1 MVDMVIGMSE
11 ATNKNAIFFGISTA
25 IVLGVALIMV
35 ISAAATTA
43 GDGGI
48 KTFNSY
54 SELSNFIAQ
63 NMQEANNVYY
73 GTSFG
78 LLAREGI
85 FASASS
91 GASQDTGSNKYS
103 STNIQVSGVDE
114 GDIVKTDGTYLYV
127 SSNNFIYIM
136 RAYPVGQAEILAKIE
151 INGTW
156 NLDIYING
164 DKLIVLGNQQAW
176 LYYGVADYVL
186 KDGVAVSD
194 SIMPYYWYQPTTFV
208 NVYDVSDRTSP
219 SLDRS
224 LEINGTLGGS
234 RLIGDYLYVMVN
246 EPAIPNWNAS
256 VELPTIT
263 NNNDT
268 ISIAAE
274 EVRYSDVSATS
285 YDFITII
292 ALNTADSSEEPTYET
307 FLANYASTMY
317 VSQTNMYLAVPKY
330 GVRILFSAELAADAD
345 DLREK
350 TLIYRISL
358 DGKTIRMEADGA
370 VPGTVLNQFS
380 MDEYK
385 GYFRIAT
392 TEWATNGSVNNLY
405 VMNANLD
412 IVGSIEGLAKGERI
426 YSVRF
431 AGDRGYIVTF
441 RQVDPFF
448 AIDLSS
454 PTHPEVMGIL
464 KIPGFS
470 TYMHPYDENTII
482 GIGTED
488 GKVKLS
494 MFDVSNFTNPRE
506 VDKYIIDS
514 LYSYTE
520 VGSDHKALLF
530 DKELGLMVF
539 PVSMSIP
546 TGREWLYWQGA
557 FVFDVTLEDGFS
569 LRGTIT
575 QQDDLSSSNWQKTI
589 RRSLYIDDVLY
600 TISEKMVKM
609 SSLDTLETLGTI
621 ELN

>member
-1 MVDMVIGMSE
+1 MSE
-11 ATNKNAIFFGISTA
+11 ATNKNSIFFGVSTA

-35 ISAAATTA
+35 ISAAAATA

-54 SELSNFIAQ
+54 AELSDFIAQ
-63 NMQEANNVYY
+63 NMQDANNMYY
-73 GTSFG
+73 GTFFG
-78 LLAREGI
+78 LLPREGV
-85 FASASS
+85 FALANS
-91 GASQDTGSNKYS
+91 GASQDTGANKYS
-103 STNIQVSGVDE
+103 TTNIQVSGVDE
-114 GDIVKTDGTYLYV
+114 GDIVKTDGTYIYV
-127 SSNNFIYIM
+127 SSNNFVYIM
-136 RAYPVGQAEILAKIE
+136 RAYPVGAAEILAKIE

-156 NLDIYING
+156 NLDLYLNG
-164 DKLIVLGNQQAW
+164 DKLIVLGNQRAW
-176 LYYGVADYVL
+176 LYYGVVDYVV
-186 KDGVAVSD
+186 KDGVATAD
-194 SIMPYYWYQPTTFV
+194 SFMPPYWYQPTTFV

-219 SLDRS
+219 TLERS
-224 LEINGTLGGS
+224 IEINGTLGGS
-234 RLIGDYLYVMVN
+234 RLIEDYLYVMVN
-246 EPAIPNWNAS
+246 KPAVPYWNAT
-256 VELPTIT
+256 VELPVIV

-268 ISIAAE
+268 ISIPAE

-292 ALNTADSSEEPTYET
+292 AINTADSAEEPTYET

-317 VSQTNMYLAVPKY
+317 VSQTNMYLAIPKY
-330 GVRILFSAELAADAD
+330 GARILFGAELAANTE

-358 DGKTIRMEADGA
+358 DGKAVKVEAEGA

-380 MDEYK
+380 MDEYN

-392 TEWATNGSVNNLY
+392 TEWATNGTLNNLY
-405 VMNANLD
+405 VLNANLD
-412 IVGSIEGLAKGERI
+412 KVGSVEGLAKGERI
-426 YSVRF
+426 YSARF
-431 AGDRGYIVTF
+431 AGDRCYIVTY

-448 AIDLSS
+448 AIDLSD
-454 PTHPEVMGIL
+454 PANPEVMGIL

-482 GIGTED
+482 GIGTEE

-506 VDKYIIDS
+506 IDKFIIDS

-530 DKELGLMVF
+530 DKGLDLMVF
-539 PVSMSIP
+539 PVSMSVP
-546 TGREWLYWQGA
+546 TGREWVYWQGA
-557 FVFDVTLEDGFS
+557 FVFNVTVEDGFI

-575 QQDDLSSSNWQKTI
+575 QQDDLNSSNWQKTV
-589 RRSLYIDDVLY
+589 RRSLYIEDVLY

-609 SSLDTLETLGTI
+609 SSLDTLQTLGTL
-621 ELN
+621 ELS

>member
-1 MVDMVIGMSE
+1 MSE
-11 ATNKNAIFFGISTA
+11 TTNKNSIFFGITSA

-35 ISAAATTA
+35 MSASASTA

-54 SELSNFIAQ
+54 AELSNFITQ
-63 NMQEANNVYY
+63 NTQEANNVYY

-78 LLAREGI
+78 LLAREGL
-85 FASASS
+85 FATTSQ
-91 GASQDTGSNKYS
+91 GASQDTGAKKYS
-103 STNIQVSGVDE
+103 ETNIQVSGVDE
-114 GDIVKTDGTYLYV
+114 GDIVKTDGTYIYV
-127 SSNNFIYIM
+127 SSNNFVYIM
-136 RAYPVGQAEILAKIE
+136 RAYPVGEAEILAKIE

-156 NLDIYING
+156 NLDLYING

-176 LYYGVADYVL
+176 LYYGVVDSVV
-186 KDGVAVSD
+186 KESISTS
-194 SIMPYYWYQPTTFV
+194 SIMPYYWYQPTTFI
-208 NVYDVSDRTSP
+208 NVYDVSDRASP
-219 SLDRS
+219 SLERS

-234 RLIGDYLYVMVN
+234 RLIEDYLYIMVN
-246 EPAIPNWNAS
+246 KPAVPYWNAS
-256 VELPTIT
+256 VELPVIT

-268 ISIAAE
+268 ITVPADG
-274 EVRYSDVSATS
+274 VRYSDASATS

-292 ALNTADSSEEPTYET
+292 AINTADSTEEPTYET

-330 GVRILFSAELAADAD
+330 GTRILFAAELAANSE

-358 DGKTIRMEADGA
+358 DGKAIKVEAEGA
-370 VPGTVLNQFS
+370 VPGTILNQFS
-380 MDEYK
+380 MDEYN

-392 TEWATNGSVNNLY
+392 TEWATNGTLNNLY
-405 VMNANLD
+405 VLSSKLE
-412 IVGSIEGLAKGERI
+412 IVGSVEGLAQGERI
-426 YSVRF
+426 YSARF
-431 AGDRGYIVTF
+431 AGDRCYIVTY

-448 AIDLSS
+448 AIDLSN
-454 PTHPEVMGIL
+454 PAGPKVMGIL

-482 GIGTED
+482 GIGTEE

-494 MFDVSNFTNPRE
+494 MFDVSNFSNPRE
-506 VDKYIIDS
+506 IDKYIINS

-520 VGSDHKALLF
+520 VGNDHKALLF

-546 TGREWLYWQGA
+546 TGRDWSYWQGA
-557 FVFDVTLEDGFS
+557 FVFNVTVEDGFI

-575 QQDDLSSSNWQKTI
+575 QQDDLTSSNWQKTI
-589 RRSLYIDDVLY
+589 KRSLYIEDVLY

-609 SSLDTLETLGTI
+609 SSLDTLETLGTT

>member
-1 MVDMVIGMSE
+1 MSE
-11 ATNKNAIFFGISTA
+11 SANKNSIFFGITSA

-35 ISAAATTA
+35 ISAVASPV
-43 GDGGI
+43 GGVGM

-54 SELSNFIAQ
+54 IELNDFIAQ
-63 NMQEANNVYY
+63 NMQEANNVMY
-73 GTSFG
+73 GTPFG
-78 LLAREGI
+78 LLVRDGI
-85 FASASS
+85 FTLSGA
-91 GASQDTGSNKYS
+91 GASQETSANKYS
-103 STNIQVSGVDE
+103 ETNIQVSGVDE
-114 GDIVKTDGTYLYV
+114 GDIVKTDGTYLFV
-127 SSNNFIYIM
+127 SSNNYVYIM
-136 RAYPVGQAEILAKIE
+136 RAYPAGEAEILAKIE

-156 NLDIYING
+156 NLDLYING

-176 LYYGVADYVL
+176 LYYGIVDSTVKNNAT
-186 KDGVAVSD
+186 APS

-208 NVYDVSDRTSP
+208 NVYDVSDRASP
-219 SLDRS
+219 RLERS

-234 RLIGDYLYVMVN
+234 RLIGDYLYMMVN
-246 EPAIPNWNAS
+246 RPAIPYWNAT
-256 VELPTIT
+256 VELPVIT

-268 ISIAAE
+268 IAIPATD
-274 EVRYSDVSATS
+274 VKYSDVEATS

-292 ALNTADSSEEPTYET
+292 AINTADSAEEPTYET

-317 VSQTNMYLAVPKY
+317 VSATNMYLAVPKY
-330 GVRILFSAELAADAD
+330 GARILYGTELAANSE

-358 DGKTIRMEADGA
+358 DGKAIKVEAEGA

-380 MDEYK
+380 MDEYN
-385 GYFRIAT
+385 GFFRIAT
-392 TEWATNGSVNNLY
+392 TEWATVNNLY
-405 VMNANLD
+405 VLNPELQ
-412 IVGSIEGLAKGERI
+412 IVGSVEGLAQGERI

-431 AGDRGYIVTF
+431 AESRCYVVTY

-448 AIDLSS
+448 AIDLSD
-454 PTHPEVMGIL
+454 PTNPKVMGIL

-482 GIGTED
+482 GIGAVD
-488 GKVKLS
+488 SNIKLS
-494 MFDVSNFTNPRE
+494 MFDVSDFSHPRE
-506 VDKYIIDS
+506 VDNFIVNS
-514 LYSYTE
+514 LYSYTN

-539 PVSMSIP
+539 PVSMGVS
-546 TGREWLYWQGA
+546 TGKDINYWQGA
-557 FVFDVTLEDGFS
+557 FVFDVTLDGGFV

-575 QQDDLSSSNWQKTI
+575 QQDDLTSSNWQKTI
-589 RRSLYIDDVLY
+589 TRSLYIEDVLY

-609 SSLDTLETLGTI
+609 SSLETLETLGAI